1 VTAGDRPGRPAEL
14 VGAAPALEPV
24 LDLAVDCGPPE
35 EVGRVPGGVRRVI
48 PITGGWFE
56 GAGQFDIR
64 GEILPGGAD
73 WNLQRDDWVFEACAR
88 YLLRTDDGALL
99 TITNVGIFTI
109 ADGALCART
118 VARFEVAA
126 EPYRWLTQ
134 SILVGHLV
142 ARDPFT
148 GVDIRLHRVT

>member
-1 VTAGDRPGRPAEL
+1 MTGTERPERPAAL
-14 VGAAPALEPV
+14 VEEAPGLEPV
-24 LDLAVDCGPPE
+24 LDLAVDCALPE

-56 GAGQFDIR
+56 GTGKFEIR

-73 WNLQRDDWVFEACAR
+73 WNLQRDDGVFEAWAR

-99 TITNVGIFTI
+99 TITNAGLLTI
-109 ADGALCART
+109 ADGGLRSRT

-142 ARDPFT
+142 ARNPFT
-148 GVDIRLHRVT
+148 GVDLRLHRVI